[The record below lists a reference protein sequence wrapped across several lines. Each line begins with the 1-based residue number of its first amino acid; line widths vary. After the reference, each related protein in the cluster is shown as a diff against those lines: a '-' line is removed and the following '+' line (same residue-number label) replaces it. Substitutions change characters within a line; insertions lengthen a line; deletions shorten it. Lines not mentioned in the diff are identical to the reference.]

1 MSLAD
6 LNRQLQVA
14 VDCHNE
20 YRQML
25 YFGNGPAEAV
35 TECKKAL
42 LLIKQNRDNSDYKKT
57 GAIASQPLFTT
68 IKHHIDQIRQN
79 YPNNESKLLYI
90 FLRKLIPG
98 KIAPLN
104 FPVLS
109 QLSLCCVVVQLT
121 SEKYSPEPI
130 TAYIDGY
137 YHFVIPV
144 GGNVIR
150 IPLIPE
156 DPETPITLPPSI
168 RFIGSEQE
176 KKNAQDF
183 LVNRAAKT
191 GRQYQFHSFIS
202 IISHADPRLGPY
214 AAFKDTLTSFDL
226 SFATAISA
234 IAYEDNTKSIL
245 PRLLNVLGCSKVLD
259 HYIRVLTTNSR
270 IVVSATTPDDNPEF
284 TALVNLFVSPPFEW
298 ADELKSDNMTLDE
311 LIQILCYDKLRL
323 LPDISKYVLR
333 AAIVIACYQDPR
345 GDVAIAMLM
354 ELFIKP
360 FARKLLLDQEYQMEK
375 DILLKHLQQ
384 SPNTEPLQKAIM
396 DILGMDIEITLKPS
410 KVDEDVRAIYKFSL
424 THVDKLVPLVIILN
438 SRPKE
443 QNPVLQAMLFAYHLT
458 LDNDVEDTIDED
470 DDVEAPVA

>member
-14 VDCHNE
+14 VDCHNDC
-20 YRQML
+20 RQML
-25 YFGNGPAEAV
+25 YFGKGPAEAV

-42 LLIKQNRDNSDYKKT
+42 LLIKQNRDNSDYKKS
-57 GAIASQPLFTT
+57 GAIASQKLFTT

-79 YPNNESKLLYI
+79 YPNNESKLLYV

-109 QLSLCCVVVQLT
+109 QLSLSCVVVQLT
-121 SEKYSPEPI
+121 SEKYKPEPI

-150 IPLIPE
+150 IPLIPD

-168 RFIGSEQE
+168 RFLGSEQE

-202 IISHADPRLGPY
+202 LISHADPRLGPY

-234 IAYEDNTKSIL
+234 IAYEDNAKSVL
-245 PRLLNVLGCSKVLD
+245 PRLVNVLGCSKVLD
-259 HYIRVLTTNSR
+259 HFIRVLTTNSR

-298 ADELKSDNMTLDE
+298 ADELNSDNITGLDE

-323 LPDISKYVLR
+323 LPDISKYILR

-354 ELFIKP
+354 ELYIKP
-360 FARKLLLDQEYQMEK
+360 FARKLLLDQEYQIEK
-375 DILLKHLQQ
+375 DTLLKHLQPETT
-384 SPNTEPLQKAIM
+384 PNTDALQKAII
-396 DILGMDIEITLKPS
+396 DILGMNIEITLQPS
-410 KVDEDVRAIYKFSL
+410 KVDEDVRAIYKFALAS
-424 THVDKLVPLVIILN
+424 VDKLVPLVILLN
-438 SRPKE
+438 ARPKE

-458 LDNDVEDTIDED
+458 LDNDVDNTQDED
-470 DDVEAPVA
+470 DE

>member
-1 MSLAD
+1 
-6 LNRQLQVA
+6 
-14 VDCHNE
+14 
-20 YRQML
+20 ML
-25 YFGNGPAEAV
+25 YFGKGPEEAV
-35 TECKKAL
+35 NECKKAL

-57 GAIASQPLFTT
+57 GAIASQKLFTT

-79 YPNNESKLLYI
+79 YPNNESKLLYV

-109 QLSLCCVVVQLT
+109 QLSLGCMVVQLT
-121 SEKYSPEPI
+121 SEKFNPEKI

-156 DPETPITLPPSI
+156 KEDTPITLPPSI
-168 RFIGSEQE
+168 RFCGSETEKQRAQE
-176 KKNAQDF
+176 F
-183 LVNRAAKT
+183 LVNRAAKL

-202 IISHADPRLGPY
+202 LISHTDPRLGPY
-214 AAFKDTLTSFDL
+214 AAYKDTLTSFDL

-234 IAYEDNTKSIL
+234 IAYEDSNKSVL
-245 PRLLNVLGCSKVLD
+245 PRLVNVLGCSKVLD
-259 HYIRVLTTNSR
+259 HFVRVLTTNSR

-298 ADELKSDNMTLDE
+298 AEEFTDTNMTLDS
-311 LIQILCYDKLRL
+311 LIQSLCYDKLRL
-323 LPDISKYVLR
+323 LPELSKYVLR

-354 ELFIKP
+354 ELYIKP
-360 FARKLLLDQEYQMEK
+360 FARKLLLDQEYQREK
-375 DILLKHLQQ
+375 DALLKHLDVA
-384 SPNTEPLQKAIM
+384 SSENTEALQKAIM
-396 DILGMDIEITLKPS
+396 DILGMDIEITLSPS
-410 KVDEDVRAIYKFSL
+410 AVDEDVRMLYKFSL
-424 THVDKLVPLVIILN
+424 QNVNKLVPLVIILN

-470 DDVEAPVA
+470 DE